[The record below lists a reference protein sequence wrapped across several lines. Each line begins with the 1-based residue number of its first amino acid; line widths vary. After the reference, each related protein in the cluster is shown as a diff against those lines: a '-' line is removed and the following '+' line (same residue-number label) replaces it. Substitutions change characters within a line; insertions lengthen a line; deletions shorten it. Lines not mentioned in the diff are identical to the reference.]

1 MRWRREMAY
10 IHARLIVPL
19 ETCIPVF
26 ERVSRSRAW
35 KKWKG
40 HFSWR
45 NFLFLSVIFLSLL
58 SSSDFFFSPFIIPE
72 VRSIR
77 DNVYRGIVHVGR
89 FYRVVFGKYEGES
102 EVEGNILCSSG
113 GVSDERDVGQRCARR
128 CGVKWILEDSGWT
141 DKREKF
147 RSAKMLKHMNRTG
160 RPRVIVRKRKGR
172 SLSRSW
178 PGTPRPLS
186 IVSNEVKTLV
196 LIFNY
201 LIIK

>member
-1 MRWRREMAY
+1 MAY

-58 SSSDFFFSPFIIPE
+58 SSSDFFFFPPLLFPA
-72 VRSIR
+72 RSIR

-128 CGVKWILEDSGWT
+128 CGVKWILEIVVERTKGKSFDPRKCWSTWIGPGDLGSSWGRG
-141 DKREKF
+141 KVVRCPEVGLEHRGPY
-147 RSAKMLKHMNRTG
+147 RSSRT
-160 RPRVIVRKRKGR
+160 R
-172 SLSRSW
+172 
-178 PGTPRPLS
+178 
-186 IVSNEVKTLV
+186 
-196 LIFNY
+196 
-201 LIIK
+201 